1 MMKLLATRTKTL
13 SRLALRRRYAFDL
26 PLAAA
31 LLVGLV
37 LRLLLWGNIPRTGL
51 ISDEGEYLSAASWL
65 AHGHGFDWYQGY
77 LWTRAPLYPLFI
89 AAHLR
94 LFGDSLAP
102 IYATQ
107 TLLSLVNVALIY
119 LLARHLTDDRRPTT
133 QDKETRRQGDHG
145 QQPAE
150 SQHATRNTQQVS
162 QFSILNSQF
171 SILRPRSG
179 CAADGA
185 LLSFRD
191 LLTGA
196 ALGDAVHHAVA
207 RRVFGVG
214 ALGDR

>member
-37 LRLLLWGNIPRTGL
+37 LRLLLWGNIPRAGM

-77 LWTRAPLYPLFI
+77 LWTRAPLYPLFL

-107 TLLSLVNVALIY
+107 TLLSFVNILLVYFVARCITDGRRSSAGAEQTVRH
-119 LLARHLTDDRRPTT
+119 AR
-133 QDKETRRQGDHG
+133 
-145 QQPAE
+145 
-150 SQHATRNTQQVS
+150 
-162 QFSILNSQF
+162 
-171 SILRPRSG
+171 
-179 CAADGA
+179 AAAPSFVPGLSA
-185 LLSFRD
+185 LLMALYLPFALYPQT
-191 LLTGA
+191 LLSETPFI
-196 ALGDAVHHAVA
+196 ALLLSG
-207 RRVFGVG
+207 FL
-214 ALGDR
+214 ALAN